1 MGRKNRAKQAAPPP
15 QPEFEVN
22 PFARLGELIPKE
34 NLPKPAA
41 PKPPPPPPQP
51 PAKETLDR
59 ADQELLRAFAADGP
73 QTLEFQ
79 TGKVAR
85 GPLVTLAIQRKGKG
99 GKTVT
104 HLRGL
109 LELDMG
115 GRMELARDIGRGL
128 GTNARFLDDL
138 LELQGDQRERAAAWL
153 AERGFRTRN
162 I

>member
-1 MGRKNRAKQAAPPP
+1 MGRKNRAQPPPPP
-15 QPEFEVN
+15 QPEFAAN
-22 PFARLGELIPKE
+22 PFARLGELIPRDS
-34 NLPKPAA
+34 LPNPDQ
-41 PKPPPPPPQP
+41 PKPPPPPKP
-51 PAKETLDR
+51 PAKGALDR

-85 GPLVTLAIQRKGKG
+85 GPLVTLAVQRRGKG

-109 LELDMG
+109 AELDLEA
-115 GRMELARDIGRGL
+115 RMELARDIGRGL

-138 LELQGDQRERAAAWL
+138 LELQGDQRERATAWL
-153 AERGFRTRN
+153 AERGFRTRSV
-162 I
+162 